1 MGLIIN
7 EWVKI
12 FKRKATIIMLGLLVL
27 FVLGGAIT
35 LNIINKHDDAKL
47 NPNWK
52 TELKAEN
59 KQLEKDMKHVP
70 GNSGKN
76 YMKKSIAENNYR
88 IEHNLPEDNHYTAW
102 SFMDDM
108 RNVISLVA
116 LFTIIIAAGIVAN
129 EFSWGTIK
137 LLMIRPIS
145 RVKILLSKYVTV
157 VGYALLN
164 LVVLFVLS
172 LIFGAIFFGFG
183 ETSPYLAYSDGH
195 IVERNQV
202 LHLIGSYGISSISML
217 MYTTMAFM
225 ISAAF
230 RNSSLAIGV
239 SIFLLLSGASI
250 TNLLAIK
257 FDWAKYLL
265 FANVDLSPYFDGNAM
280 IDGMTL
286 SFSIVMLLIYFII
299 FHVVA
304 FLAFVKRDIAA

>member
-1 MGLIIN
+1 MGLIVN

-12 FKRKATIIMLGLLVL
+12 FKRKATLIMLGLLVL
-27 FVLGGAIT
+27 MVLGGAIT

-59 KQLEKDMKHVP
+59 KQTENDMKHVP
-70 GNSGKN
+70 GDTGKN
-76 YMKKSIAENNYR
+76 YMKQSIAENNYR
-88 IEHNLPEDNHYTAW
+88 IEHNLPKDNHYTAW

-108 RNVISLVA
+108 RNVIPLVA

-157 VGYALLN
+157 IGYALLN

-202 LHLIGSYGISSISML
+202 LHLIGSYGISSVSML

-265 FANVDLSPYFDGNAM
+265 FANVDLTPYFDGNAM

-286 SFSIVMLLIYFII
+286 SFSLVMLLIYFII

>member
-27 FVLGGAIT
+27 LVLGGAIT
-35 LNIINKHDDAKL
+35 LNIFNKDDAKP
-47 NPNWK
+47 NSNWK

-59 KQLEKDMKHVP
+59 KQTEEDMKNVP
-70 GNSGKN
+70 GDSAKN
-76 YMKKSIAENNYR
+76 YMKKSIAENDYR
-88 IEHNLPEDNHYTAW
+88 IEHNLPKDQYTVW
-102 SFMDDM
+102 SFMEDM
-108 RNVISLVA
+108 QGVISLVA

-145 RVKILLSKYVTV
+145 RVKILMSKYAAVIV
-157 VGYALLN
+157 YALLN

-183 ETSPYLAYSDGH
+183 DTSPYLAYTDGH

-202 LHLIGSYGISSISML
+202 MHLIGAYGISSISML

-250 TNLLAIK
+250 TNLLAMK

-265 FANVDLSPYFDGNAM
+265 FANVDLTPYFDGNAL

-286 SFSIVMLLIYFII
+286 SFSLVMLLIYFII

-304 FLAFVKRDIAA
+304 FLTFVKRDIAA

>member
-27 FVLGGAIT
+27 LVLGGAIT
-35 LNIINKHDDAKL
+35 LNIFNKDDAKP
-47 NPNWK
+47 NSNWK

-59 KQLEKDMKHVP
+59 KQLEEDMKSVP
-70 GNSGKN
+70 GDSAKN
-76 YMKKSIAENNYR
+76 YMKKSIAENDYR
-88 IEHNLPEDNHYTAW
+88 IEHNLPEDHYTVW

-108 RNVISLVA
+108 QGVISLVA

-145 RVKILLSKYVTV
+145 RVKILMSKYAAVIV
-157 VGYALLN
+157 YALLN

-183 ETSPYLAYSDGH
+183 DTSPYLAYTDGH
-195 IVERNQV
+195 IVERNQIM
-202 LHLIGSYGISSISML
+202 HLIGAYGISSISML

-250 TNLLAIK
+250 TNLLAMK

-265 FANVDLSPYFDGNAM
+265 FANVDLTPYFDGNAL

-286 SFSIVMLLIYFII
+286 SFSLVMLLIYFII

-304 FLAFVKRDIAA
+304 FLTFVKRDIAA